1 MIVLAMI
8 TYALPS
14 LTGRDE
20 TSLERPLGLWAFWLM
35 VGGMFG
41 MTLAFAAAGIAQV
54 YLERII
60 GLGFLETQ
68 RKIQVHFLMLIGTGL
83 IFALGT
89 AFYLWDFFV
98 LSPRRER
105 AAAARLADAT
115 A

>member
-1 MIVLAMI
+1 M
-8 TYALPS
+8 
-14 LTGRDE
+14 
-20 TSLERPLGLWAFWLM
+20 WAFWLM

-83 IFALGT
+83 LFAAGT
-89 AFYLWDFFV
+89 ALYLWDFFV
-98 LSPRRER
+98 MNPRRV
-105 AAAARLADAT
+105 AASAPRLAEARP
-115 A
+115 